1 MKTLKFKTNAKCG
14 GCVAAIGEKLN
25 KLMAS
30 DAWSIDLK
38 DPNKVLTVSAEVA
51 PDAIISAV
59 TKKAGKEKISLPA
72 LFVFFRLLISPLPST
87 VLAAFGQTVV
97 RNCTKRQRL

>member
-1 MKTLKFKTNAKCG
+1 METLKFKTNAKCG

-25 KLMAS
+25 KLMAP

-59 TKKAGKEKISLPA
+59 KEVGFKIEQL
-72 LFVFFRLLISPLPST
+72 
-87 VLAAFGQTVV
+87 
-97 RNCTKRQRL
+97 